1 MSPQAELFIQSL
13 EKFGVFFFKS
23 LFIISHR
30 FLEIMSFK
38 PSGFSLIGCECIA
51 MLWMKLNLCADLILY
66 TITTNQEGGIIDNR
80 NGMKWDWKISS
91 MHMKKSFLGCF
102 FFQCLMFKYFW
113 FYFRKQATIMET
125 YSNSPV

>member
-13 EKFGVFFFKS
+13 EKFGFFIKIPLHHKSQIPWNNVF
-23 LFIISHR
+23 LA
-30 FLEIMSFK
+30 
-38 PSGFSLIGCECIA
+38 FSLIGCECIA
-51 MLWMKLNLCADLILY
+51 MLWMKLNLCADLILLY

-80 NGMKWDWKISS
+80 NGMKWDCKISS